1 VISPWPPVSAVLL
14 PEAILFGLM
23 MAGNIYVIG
32 RLFPRSG
39 SAPTLA
45 DLTFIVGLLLMALG
59 LWFSLIYAVL
69 DPGDASE
76 VSVFIA
82 LNSMMA
88 VVGCWILALFL
99 RAERRR
105 PAPDGRGWPLT
116 LAALLVG
123 NELLMGLAFVLL
135 QSGPAG
141 FAAAGYAGVGT
152 STGAAAAS
160 AWFFGAMLVDLLA
173 IVLWVPIPRAS
184 RRLLVTFALSAAP
197 GPWVI
202 TTPVIGLAATGG
214 LMAVAVT
221 VFLLERRQHPLDLP
235 YLRTFALVLAAFT
248 MMSVGEGSYLALGA
262 SATGLL
268 TLGLATIAAMSLV
281 IALLSRWVWRDYE
294 PPFPKAGTGAASARI
309 EVSRPAPEP
318 NP

>member
-1 VISPWPPVSAVLL
+1 MSTVLV

-23 MAGNIYVIG
+23 MLGNLYVIG

-39 SAPTLA
+39 SGPTLA
-45 DLTFIVGLLLMALG
+45 DLTFIVGLLVMALG
-59 LWFSLIYAVL
+59 LWFALIYAVL

-76 VSVFIA
+76 ISVFIA

-88 VVGCWILALFL
+88 VVGCWLLALFL

-105 PAPDGRGWPLT
+105 PAPNGRRWPLT

-123 NELLMGLAFVLL
+123 NELLMGLAFVLI
-135 QSGPAG
+135 QSGPASFVG
-141 FAAAGYAGVGT
+141 AGYAGVGT
-152 STGAAAAS
+152 SAGAAAAS

-184 RRLLVTFALSAAP
+184 RWLLVTFALSAAP

-202 TTPVIGLAATGG
+202 TAPVVGLLATGA

-221 VFLLERRQHPLDLP
+221 GFFLERRKRALELP

-248 MMSVGEGSYLALGA
+248 IMSLGEGSYLALGGGPA
-262 SATGLL
+262 ALL
-268 TLGLATIAAMSLV
+268 VLGLATIAAMALV
-281 IALLSRWVWRDYE
+281 VALLSRWIWRGFGSLI
-294 PPFPKAGTGAASARI
+294 PGAEMGRASGRI
-309 EVSRPAPEP
+309 DVSRPAPEP
-318 NP
+318 HP